1 MTEKLQMYKCEACG
15 NIIQVLIPGEGK
27 LVCCDKEME
36 LLVPHTDE
44 MLGEK
49 HVPVFKKTDDGG
61 AEIIVGSIPHP
72 MTEEH
77 YIMFIEKISED
88 KNFMKLKYLHP
99 GDEPKMKLLKAHKNA
114 CANAYCNLHGFWE
127 GKSD

>member
-1 MTEKLQMYKCEACG
+1 MTEKLEMYKCAECG
-15 NIIQVLIPGEGK
+15 NIIQVIIPGTGSLE
-27 LVCCDKEME
+27 CCEKEME
-36 LLVPHTDE
+36 LLVPQKDE

-49 HVPVFKKTDDGG
+49 HVPVFRKTEDGG

-88 KNFMKLKYLHP
+88 RNFMKLKYLHP
-99 GDEPKMKLLKAHKNA
+99 GDEPKMELMKFHPNA
-114 CANAYCNLHGFWE
+114 TANSYCNLHGFWSTE
-127 GKSD
+127 K